1 MKLEINHLA
10 PYLPYG
16 LKCQAMGEMVDG
28 TEYDKPIPK
37 LLTIVGV
44 EYDQV
49 SVEGIRKTITE
60 NVHIEDCFP
69 ILRPLSALETNMED
83 GHEYIELLN
92 AMYGDSVTDFN
103 FIGNR
108 LIEHTSKDKGVT
120 FDRIEYTNR
129 TMPYYIME
137 FLFQHHFDIFELIP
151 QGLAI
156 AYNDL

>member
-1 MKLEINHLA
+1 MKLELKHLA

-16 LKCQAMGEMVDG
+16 LIFHHEIIQKNLTMIGCEFTHELRIRLTDG
-28 TEYDKPIPK
+28 LYAYDVCK
-37 LLTIVGV
+37 L
-44 EYDQV
+44 
-49 SVEGIRKTITE
+49 K
-60 NVHIEDCFP
+60 P
-69 ILRPLSALETNMED
+69 ILRPLLELETNMED

-108 LIEHTSKDKGVT
+108 LVEHTSKDKGIT

-137 FLFQHHFDIFELIP
+137 FLFQYHFDIFELIP
-151 QGLAI
+151 QGLAVDI
-156 AYNDL
+156 NTLEK

>member
-16 LKCQAMGEMVDG
+16 LKAEIIDYKSDYVGRK
-28 TEYDKPIPK
+28 YDEIIGIHQWSKNK
-37 LLTIVGV
+37 DWCLLTDGGSKPSLEKI
-44 EYDQV
+44 
-49 SVEGIRKTITE
+49 K
-60 NVHIEDCFP
+60 P